1 MTLKEKIQRKI
12 DMVEYYRETNCDKY
26 QFAEEFKVTT
36 NLFYDVRKMSNN
48 EEKFQEL
55 KARLNKKRI
64 KYKQCGSKNE
74 IKEWLANGI
83 KEMISRGK
91 TNKEISR
98 IFNRKEEEIEK
109 LAGDLNDWYIQVY
122 ISNVNCINID
132 NTSIYDE

>member
-12 DMVEYYRETNCDKY
+12 DMVEYYRETNCDKE
-26 QFAEEFKVTT
+26 QFSEKFDVSP
-36 NLFYDVRKMSNN
+36 NLFYDVRKMSND

-55 KARLNKKRI
+55 KARVNKKRS
-64 KYKQCGSKNE
+64 KYKQCVNKDE
-74 IKEWLANGI
+74 VKEWLANGI

-98 IFNRKEEEIEK
+98 IFNRKEEEIKK